1 MKKALLTLLFVFSAT
16 IVGCGGD
23 DAGTPEGDPAMDAP
37 GTEMGTNTADPVAE
51 GEGEGEGEG
60 EETTNDPN

>member
-23 DAGTPEGDPAMDAP
+23 DAGTPEGDPAMDNA
-37 GTEMGTNTADPVAE
+37 GTEMDTDTTTDP
-51 GEGEGEGEG
+51 EG
-60 EETTNDPN
+60 EETTNDTN